1 VTVTEAGPSPIDFS
15 PAQQAFRT
23 EVREWLAEHAPEEL
37 RGVQVPREPSPEL
50 AATLHRWADT
60 LTEAGYM
67 CVAWPREYGGRGLS
81 GVEVAIMNEEFA
93 RADVPRLTRGMGEGL
108 VGPAIIGHATEE
120 QKRRFLPPI
129 ISGEHDYCQGFSEPE
144 AGSDLASLRTRGVVD
159 GDELVING
167 QKVWTSGFFKANM
180 IFTLVRTNPEAEK
193 HRGISYV
200 LVPITVD
207 GESNGIEFR
216 PINRM
221 TGLAHFSET
230 FFTDTRAPLDNVI
243 GGLDNGWRVAMTTLG
258 SERGGRATTQHIGF
272 MRQFWRLV
280 EEVRKRGLIDDVRVR
295 EQLAWAYSQVEVLR
309 FTGLQLMAELASS
322 SGATAFPEG
331 AAPKAPR
338 QHSSG
343 TGLGNG
349 STTKIRWSEYERR
362 LAEIAMDLLGPD
374 GLVVGPDYEL
384 DHWQEE
390 LLVTRSHTIW
400 GGTAEVQRNIVA
412 ERVLGLPKEARGG
425 SR

>member
-1 VTVTEAGPSPIDFS
+1 
-15 PAQQAFRT
+15 
-23 EVREWLAEHAPEEL
+23 
-37 RGVQVPREPSPEL
+37 
-50 AATLHRWADT
+50 
-60 LTEAGYM
+60 
-67 CVAWPREYGGRGLS
+67 
-81 GVEVAIMNEEFA
+81 
-93 RADVPRLTRGMGEGL
+93 
-108 VGPAIIGHATEE
+108 
-120 QKRRFLPPI
+120 
-129 ISGEHDYCQGFSEPE
+129 
-144 AGSDLASLRTRGVVD
+144 
-159 GDELVING
+159 
-167 QKVWTSGFFKANM
+167 
-180 IFTLVRTNPEAEK
+180 
-193 HRGISYV
+193 
-200 LVPITVD
+200 
-207 GESNGIEFR
+207 
-216 PINRM
+216 
-221 TGLAHFSET
+221 
-230 FFTDTRAPLDNVI
+230 
-243 GGLDNGWRVAMTTLG
+243 
-258 SERGGRATTQHIGF
+258 
-272 MRQFWRLV
+272 
-280 EEVRKRGLIDDVRVR
+280 
-295 EQLAWAYSQVEVLR
+295 VLR